1 MRKGEIDIIT
11 LGCSKNLVD
20 AERLM
25 RQLELAGYRCVH
37 DSSMPK
43 GEIAIINTCGFI
55 GDAKEESIE
64 MILQFAE
71 RKNKGKLR
79 KLYVMGC
86 LSQRYREELPTE
98 IPEVDKWFGKFDYMG
113 IVDECT
119 NERLKELPT
128 DYSLEFKGKDYE
140 RTLTTPKHYAYL
152 KIAEGCN
159 RYCSYC
165 AIPLITG
172 RFTSRKM
179 ENILDEVRWLV
190 NEGVKEFNVIAQDLS
205 SYGLDLYGEHRLAQ
219 LIDEMAQ
226 IEGVEWIRLH
236 YAYPTDFPYDILP
249 VMAKHSNVC
258 KYMDIAL
265 QHCSSNVLEKMRRH
279 ITCEEQNALIERIRK
294 EVPGICIR
302 TTLLVGHPGETQEDF
317 DELCEWVKKM
327 RRHIT
332 CEEQNALI
340 ERIRKEVPGI
350 CIRTTLLVGHPGE
363 TQEDFD
369 ELCEWVKK
377 MRFDRMGAFAYSE
390 EEGTFAARHY
400 TDDIP
405 QTEKERRVDILMT
418 LQQSISSEILS
429 QMVGTKQRIVID
441 REEEEYYIGRTQYDS
456 PEVDCE
462 VLIEKSKMENR
473 TSGTNE
479 LKIGEFYTV
488 NIIKSEDFDLYA
500 KL

>member
-64 MILQFAE
+64 IILQFAE
-71 RKNKGKLR
+71 RKANGKLR

-113 IVDECT
+113 IVEEVKG
-119 NERLKELPT
+119 ERLKA
-128 DYSLEFKGKDYE
+128 KGKEYE
-140 RTLTTPKHYAYL
+140 RMLTTPKHYAYL

-172 RFTSRKM
+172 KFTSRKM
-179 ENILDEVRWLV
+179 EEILDEVRWMV
-190 NEGVKEFNVIAQDLS
+190 SEGVKEFNVIAQDLS
-205 SYGLDLYGEHRLAQ
+205 SYGLDIYGEHRLAQ

-249 VMAKHSNVC
+249 VMAKHPNVC

-279 ITCEEQNALIERIRK
+279 ITCEEQNTLIERIRK

-302 TTLLVGHPGETQEDF
+302 TTLLVGHPGETEEDF
-317 DELCEWVKKM
+317 NELCEWVK
-327 RRHIT
+327 
-332 CEEQNALI
+332 N
-340 ERIRKEVPGI
+340 
-350 CIRTTLLVGHPGE
+350 
-363 TQEDFD
+363 
-369 ELCEWVKK
+369 
-377 MRFDRMGAFAYSE
+377 MRFDRMGAFSYSE

-405 QTEKERRVDILMT
+405 QEEKEHRVETLMT
-418 LQQSISSEILS
+418 IQQSISSELLR

-441 REEEEYYIGRTQYDS
+441 REEYEYYVGRTQYDS

-462 VLIEKSKMENR
+462 VLIEKA
-473 TSGTNE
+473 TNE
-479 LKIGEFYTV
+479 KLNIGEFYTV

-500 KL
+500 TL

>member
-25 RQLELAGYRCVH
+25 RQLELIGYRCVH
-37 DSSMPK
+37 DSAMPK

-71 RKNKGKLR
+71 RKNKGKLH

-113 IVDECT
+113 IVEEVKG
-119 NERLKELPT
+119 ERLKA
-128 DYSLEFKGKDYE
+128 KGKEYE
-140 RTLTTPKHYAYL
+140 RMLTTPKHYAYL

-172 RFTSRKM
+172 KFTSRKM
-179 ENILDEVRWLV
+179 EEILDEVRWMV
-190 NEGVKEFNVIAQDLS
+190 SEGVKEFNVIAQDLS
-205 SYGLDLYGEHRLAQ
+205 SYGLDIYGEHRLAQ
-219 LIDEMAQ
+219 LIDEIAQ

-249 VMAKHSNVC
+249 VMAKHPNVC

-279 ITCEEQNALIERIRK
+279 ITCEEQNSLIERIRK

-302 TTLLVGHPGETQEDF
+302 TTLLVGHPGETEEDF
-317 DELCEWVKKM
+317 NELCEWVK
-327 RRHIT
+327 
-332 CEEQNALI
+332 N
-340 ERIRKEVPGI
+340 
-350 CIRTTLLVGHPGE
+350 
-363 TQEDFD
+363 
-369 ELCEWVKK
+369 
-377 MRFDRMGAFAYSE
+377 MRFDRMGAFSYSE
-390 EEGTFAARHY
+390 EEGTFATRHY

-405 QTEKERRVDILMT
+405 QEEKERRVETLMT
-418 LQQSISSEILS
+418 IQQSISSELLR

-441 REEEEYYIGRTQYDS
+441 REEYEYYVGRTQYDS

-462 VLIEKSKMENR
+462 VLIEKA
-473 TSGTNE
+473 TNE
-479 LKIGEFYTV
+479 KLNIGEFYTV

-500 KL
+500 TL

>member
-327 RRHIT
+327 R
-332 CEEQNALI
+332 
-340 ERIRKEVPGI
+340 
-350 CIRTTLLVGHPGE
+350 
-363 TQEDFD
+363 
-369 ELCEWVKK
+369 
-377 MRFDRMGAFAYSE
+377 FDRMGAFAYSE

-405 QTEKERRVDILMT
+405 QTEKERRVDILMM